1 MGERIPQGLRL
12 ACCTR
17 NRRDETVAA
26 ARHVRHIACAA
37 RSLLPKRLAQRQ
49 DMKAKAAL
57 IDHKVGP
64 DFCDQFLL
72 ANHSAGRSTRA
83 TRMSRARL
91 PSRMRTPP
99 FSRTLSVTER
109 RKGPKQ
115 ITS

>member
-57 IDHKVGP
+57 VDHKVGQ

-72 ANHSAGRSTRA
+72 AMHFGLA
-83 TRMSRARL
+83 
-91 PSRMRTPP
+91 
-99 FSRTLSVTER
+99 FDER
-109 RKGPKQ
+109 DEKFKSSEAKPNPNAFWFVYP
-115 ITS
+115 

>member
-37 RSLLPKRLAQRQ
+37 RSLLPKRLAQRR

-57 IDHKVGP
+57 IDHKIRP
-64 DFCDQFLL
+64 DFCDQLLL
-72 ANHSAGRSTRA
+72 ADHFGWALDESDQNVESSAAKPNPNAVFFQESLCG
-83 TRMSRARL
+83 
-91 PSRMRTPP
+91 
-99 FSRTLSVTER
+99 
-109 RKGPKQ
+109 G
-115 ITS
+115 

>member
-1 MGERIPQGLRL
+1 MGEGIAQGLGL

-64 DFCDQFLL
+64 NFCDQFLL
-72 ANHSAGRSTRA
+72 ANHFGRTFDESDKNVESAAAKPNANAAFFQEPLCG
-83 TRMSRARL
+83 
-91 PSRMRTPP
+91 
-99 FSRTLSVTER
+99 
-109 RKGPKQ
+109 G
-115 ITS
+115 

>member
-1 MGERIPQGLRL
+1 MGERIPHGLRL

-17 NRRDETVAA
+17 DRRDETVAA

-37 RSLLPKRLAQRQ
+37 RSVLPKRLAQRQ

-72 ANHSAGRSTRA
+72 ANHFGRAFDESDENVESSAAKPNPNAFFFQESLCSG
-83 TRMSRARL
+83 
-91 PSRMRTPP
+91 
-99 FSRTLSVTER
+99 
-109 RKGPKQ
+109 
-115 ITS
+115 

>member
-1 MGERIPQGLRL
+1 MGERIPQEFRL

-26 ARHVRHIACAA
+26 ARHVCHIACAA

-64 DFCDQFLL
+64 DFCNQFLL
-72 ANHSAGRSTRA
+72 ANHLGWASDEGNKNVES
-83 TRMSRARL
+83 S
-91 PSRMRTPP
+91 PP
-99 FSRTLSVTER
+99 KPNPNAVFFQESLC
-109 RKGPKQ
+109 GG
-115 ITS
+115 

>member
-37 RSLLPKRLAQRQ
+37 RSLLPKRLAQRR

-72 ANHSAGRSTRA
+72 ANHFGRTFNESDKTVESASA
-83 TRMSRARL
+83 KPNENSAFFQD
-91 PSRMRTPP
+91 P
-99 FSRTLSVTER
+99 FRDR